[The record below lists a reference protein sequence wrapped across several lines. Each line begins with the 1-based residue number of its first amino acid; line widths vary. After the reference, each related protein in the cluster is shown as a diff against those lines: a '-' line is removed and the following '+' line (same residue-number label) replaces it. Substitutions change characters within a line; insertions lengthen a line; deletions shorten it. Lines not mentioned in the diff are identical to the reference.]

1 MAQPIAQ
8 ERIETF
14 DRACQAGKAIF
25 LEKDAQY
32 GSATSATGV
41 LGATV
46 EVVGIA
52 ARLKKLVMKSPDN
65 GASNRADVVQ
75 IANDLHNYANIL
87 LIELS
92 DNNWSGK

>member
-1 MAQPIAQ
+1 
-8 ERIETF
+8 
-14 DRACQAGKAIF
+14 
-25 LEKDAQY
+25 
-32 GSATSATGV
+32 
-41 LGATV
+41 
-46 EVVGIA
+46 
-52 ARLKKLVMKSPDN
+52 MKSPDN